1 VVLSDRST
9 ENELIAMDY
18 MQRALALAGQ
28 ALGRVSPNPAVG
40 AVLVRDGRVVGE
52 GFTRPPGGPHAEVVA
67 LEQAGEAAR
76 GAALYVSLEPCCHQG
91 RTPPCTEALIAAGV
105 VEVHMAILDPDPNVN
120 GCGRKELEAAGIAVQ
135 VGEREEEA
143 RRLNEAYIKH
153 RTTGLPFVIAK
164 FAASL
169 DGRIAAASGDSR
181 WISGPESLEWA
192 HEQRTAVDAIMV
204 GANTIVVDDPQLTAR
219 PGGQESERQPLRVVV
234 DSGNCTPANA
244 SVLQGPGRALIATGS
259 RSDPSWRQALEAAGA
274 EVLVLPAD
282 GDSLD
287 LRPLLKALA
296 ERGVLSLLVE
306 GGGILL
312 GSFFDQGLVD
322 KVQVIIAPMIIGAAE
337 APAAVAGRGAH
348 RLAQAWRLREVTVE
362 RLGDD
367 TLIMGYPMKRGE

>member
-1 VVLSDRST
+1 
-9 ENELIAMDY
+9 MDY
-18 MQRALALAGQ
+18 MQRALALASQ

-40 AVLVRDGRVVGE
+40 AVLVRDGQVVGE

-76 GAALYVSLEPCCHQG
+76 GSTLYVNLEPCCHQG
-91 RTPPCTEALIAAGV
+91 RTPPCTHAIIAAGV
-105 VEVHMAILDPDPNVN
+105 AEVHMAMLDPDPNVN
-120 GCGRKELEAAGIAVQ
+120 GRGRKELTAAGIAVQ

-143 RRLNEAYIKH
+143 RRLNEAYVKH

-181 WISGPESLEWA
+181 WISGPQSLEWA
-192 HEQRTAVDAIMV
+192 HKQRTTVDAIMV
-204 GANTIVVDDPQLTAR
+204 GANTIRVDNPQLTAR

-234 DSGNCTPANA
+234 DSGDCTPADA
-244 SVLQGPGRALIATGS
+244 RVLRGPGRALIATSEG
-259 RSDPSWRQALEAAGA
+259 SDPRWRQALEAAGA
-274 EVLVLPAD
+274 EVLVLPGD
-282 GDSLD
+282 SDSLD
-287 LRPLLKALA
+287 LKALLKALA

-312 GSFFDQGLVD
+312 GSVFDQGLVD

-337 APAAVAGRGAH
+337 APAAVAGQGAH

-367 TLIMGYPMKRGE
+367 ILITGYPEKRGE

>member
-1 VVLSDRST
+1 
-9 ENELIAMDY
+9 MDY
-18 MQRALALAGQ
+18 MQRALALARQ

-76 GAALYVSLEPCCHQG
+76 GSTLYVSLEPCCHRG
-91 RTPPCTEALIAAGV
+91 RTPPCTEAIIAAGV
-105 VEVHMAILDPDPNVN
+105 AEAHMSILDPDPNVS
-120 GCGRKELEAAGIAVQ
+120 GRGRDELAAAGIAVQ
-135 VGEREEEA
+135 LGEGEQEA

-181 WISGPESLEWA
+181 WISGPESRQWA
-192 HEQRTAVDAIMV
+192 HEQRATVDAIAV
-204 GANTIVVDDPQLTAR
+204 GVNTILVDDPQLTAR
-219 PGGQESERQPLRVVV
+219 PGGQESERQPLRVVA
-234 DSGNCTPANA
+234 DSGGRTPANA
-244 SVLQGPGRALIATGS
+244 RVLQGPGRALIATS
-259 RSDPSWRQALEAAGA
+259 DRSDPSWRQAMEAAGA
-274 EVLVLPAD
+274 EVLVLPRD

-287 LRPLLKALA
+287 VGALLKALA

-312 GSFFDQGLVD
+312 GSLFDQELVD
-322 KVQVIIAPMIIGAAE
+322 KVQVIIAPLIIGAVE
-337 APAAVAGRGAH
+337 APPAVAGRGAH
-348 RLAQAWRLREVTVE
+348 RLAQAWRLREVAVE

-367 TLIMGYPMKRGE
+367 TLIIGYPMKRGE

>member
-1 VVLSDRST
+1 
-9 ENELIAMDY
+9 MDY

-40 AVLVRDGRVVGE
+40 AVLVRGGKVVGE

-76 GAALYVSLEPCCHQG
+76 GATLYASLEPCCHQG
-91 RTPPCTEALIAAGV
+91 RTPPCTEAIIAAGV
-105 VEVHMAILDPDPNVN
+105 AEVHMAMLDPDSNVN
-120 GCGRKELEAAGIAVQ
+120 GRGREELAAAGISVQ
-135 VGEREEEA
+135 VGECEEEA

-181 WISGPESLEWA
+181 WISGPQSLQWA
-192 HEQRTAVDAIMV
+192 HEQRTTVDAIMV
-204 GANTIVVDDPQLTAR
+204 GANTILVDNPQLTAR
-219 PGGQESERQPLRVVV
+219 PGGQESDRQPLRIVV
-234 DSGNCTPANA
+234 DSGDRTPADA
-244 SVLQGPGRALIATGS
+244 CVLQGPGRALIATS
-259 RSDPSWRQALEAAGA
+259 ERSDPSWRRALEAAGA
-274 EVLVLPAD
+274 EVLVLPGD

-287 LRPLLKALA
+287 LGALLKALA
-296 ERGVLSLLVE
+296 GRGVLSLLVE

-312 GSFFDQGLVD
+312 GSVFDQGLVD
-322 KVQVIIAPMIIGAAE
+322 KVQVIIAPMIIGAGE

-348 RLAQAWRLREVTVE
+348 RLAQAWRLRDVTVE

-367 TLIMGYPMKRGE
+367 ILVTGYPMERGE

>member
-1 VVLSDRST
+1 
-9 ENELIAMDY
+9 MGY

-40 AVLVRDGRVVGE
+40 AVLVCDGKVVGE
-52 GFTRPPGGPHAEVVA
+52 GFTRPPGGSHAEVVA

-76 GAALYVSLEPCCHQG
+76 GATLYVSLEPCCHQG
-91 RTPPCTEALIAAGV
+91 RTPPCAEAIIAAGV
-105 VEVHMAILDPDPNVN
+105 PEVHMAILDPDPNVN
-120 GCGRKELEAAGIAVQ
+120 GRGREELAAAGIGVQ
-135 VGEREEEA
+135 VGECEEEA

-181 WISGPESLEWA
+181 WISGPQSLQWA
-192 HEQRTAVDAIMV
+192 HEQRTTVDAIMV
-204 GANTIVVDDPQLTAR
+204 GANTILVDNPQLTAR

-234 DSGNCTPANA
+234 DSGDRTPANA
-244 SVLQGPGRALIATGS
+244 CVLQGPGQALIATSEGS
-259 RSDPSWRQALEAAGA
+259 EPSWRQALEAAGA
-274 EVLVLPAD
+274 EVLVLPGD

-287 LRPLLKALA
+287 LGALLKALA
-296 ERGVLSLLVE
+296 KRGVLSLLVE

-312 GSFFDQGLVD
+312 GSVFDQGLVD
-322 KVQVIIAPMIIGAAE
+322 KVQVIIAPMIIGAAK

-348 RLAQAWRLREVTVE
+348 RLAQAWRLRDVTVE

-367 TLIMGYPMKRGE
+367 ILITGYPVKRGE

>member
-1 VVLSDRST
+1 
-9 ENELIAMDY
+9 MDY
-18 MQRALALAGQ
+18 MRRALALAGR

-40 AVLVRDGRVVGE
+40 AVLVRAGRVVGE
-52 GFTRPPGGPHAEVVA
+52 GFTRPSGGPHAEIVA

-76 GAALYVSLEPCCHQG
+76 GSTLYVSLEPCCHQG

-105 VEVHMAILDPDPNVN
+105 AEVHMAMLDPDANVN
-120 GCGRKELEAAGIAVQ
+120 GRGRKALEAAGIAVQ
-135 VGEREEEA
+135 VGECEEEA

-181 WISGPESLEWA
+181 WISGPQTLRWA

-204 GANTIVVDDPQLTAR
+204 GANTVLVDNPQLTAR
-219 PGGQESERQPLRVVV
+219 PGGQESEHQPLRVVV
-234 DSGNCTPANA
+234 DSEGRTPANA
-244 SVLQGPGRALIATGS
+244 RVLQGPGRAVIATGD
-259 RSDPSWRQALEAAGA
+259 RSEPSWRQALEAAGA
-274 EVLVLPAD
+274 EVLVLPGD

-287 LRPLLKALA
+287 LEALLRALA

-312 GSFFDQGLVD
+312 GSVFDQGLVD
-322 KVQVIIAPMIIGAAE
+322 KVQAIMAPMIIGASE

-362 RLGDD
+362 RLGEDILV
-367 TLIMGYPMKRGE
+367 TGYPVKRGE

>member
-1 VVLSDRST
+1 
-9 ENELIAMDY
+9 MDY
-18 MQRALALAGQ
+18 MQRALALAGRG
-28 ALGRVSPNPAVG
+28 LGRVSPNPAVG
-40 AVLVRDGRVVGE
+40 AVLVRAGRVVGE

-67 LEQAGEAAR
+67 LQQAGEAAR
-76 GAALYVSLEPCCHQG
+76 GSTLYVSLEPCCHQG

-105 VEVHMAILDPDPNVN
+105 AEVHMAMLDPDVNVN
-120 GCGRKELEAAGIAVQ
+120 GRGRAALEAAGIAVQ

-181 WISGPESLEWA
+181 WISGPQSLQWA
-192 HEQRTAVDAIMV
+192 HEQRTTVDAIMV
-204 GANTIVVDDPQLTAR
+204 GANTILVDNPQLTAR

-234 DSGNCTPANA
+234 DSGGRTPANA
-244 SVLQGPGRALIATGS
+244 RVLQGPGRAVVATS
-259 RSDPSWRQALEAAGA
+259 ERSEPSWRQALEAAGA
-274 EVLVLPAD
+274 EMLMLPGD
-282 GDSLD
+282 GDTLD
-287 LRPLLKALA
+287 LGALLRALA
-296 ERGVLSLLVE
+296 ERGVLSVLVE

-312 GSFFDQGLVD
+312 GSVFDQGLVD
-322 KVQVIIAPMIIGAAE
+322 KVQAIIAPTIIGAAE

-362 RLGDD
+362 RLGEDILV
-367 TLIMGYPMKRGE
+367 TGYPAKRGE

>member
-1 VVLSDRST
+1 
-9 ENELIAMDY
+9 MDY
-18 MQRALALAGQ
+18 MQRALALARQ

-52 GFTRPPGGPHAEVVA
+52 GFTQPPGGSHAEVVA
-67 LEQAGEAAR
+67 LGQAGEVAR
-76 GAALYVSLEPCCHQG
+76 GSTLYVTLEPCCHQG
-91 RTPPCTEALIAAGV
+91 RTPPCTKAIIAAGV
-105 VEVHMAILDPDPNVN
+105 IEVRMAILDPDPNVS
-120 GCGRKELEAAGIAVQ
+120 GRGRDELAAAGIAVHL
-135 VGEREEEA
+135 GEGEQEA
-143 RRLNEAYIKH
+143 WRLNEAYIKH

-181 WISGPESLEWA
+181 WISGPQSRQWA
-192 HEQRTAVDAIMV
+192 HEQRATVDAIMV
-204 GANTIVVDDPQLTAR
+204 GVNTILVDDPRLTAR
-219 PGGQESERQPLRVVV
+219 PGGQESERKPLRVVA
-234 DSGNCTPANA
+234 DSAGRTPATA
-244 SVLQGPGRALIATGS
+244 RVLQGQGRALIATS
-259 RSDPSWRQALEAAGA
+259 DRSEPLWRQVMEAAGA
-274 EVLVLPAD
+274 EVLVLPRD

-287 LRPLLKALA
+287 LAALLKALA

-322 KVQVIIAPMIIGAAE
+322 KVQAIIAPLIIGAAE

-348 RLAQAWRLREVTVE
+348 RLAEAWRLREVAVE

-367 TLIMGYPMKRGE
+367 ILITGYPAKRGE

>member
-1 VVLSDRST
+1 
-9 ENELIAMDY
+9 MGY

-40 AVLVRDGRVVGE
+40 AVLVCDGQVVGE

-76 GAALYVSLEPCCHQG
+76 GSTLYVSLEPCCHQG
-91 RTPPCTEALIAAGV
+91 RTPPCTGAIIAAGV
-105 VEVHMAILDPDPNVN
+105 AEVHMAMFDPDPNVN
-120 GCGRKELEAAGIAVQ
+120 GRGRKELEAAGIAVQ
-135 VGEREEEA
+135 VGECEQEA
-143 RRLNEAYIKH
+143 LRLNEAYVKH

-181 WISGPESLEWA
+181 WISGPQSRQWA
-192 HEQRTAVDAIMV
+192 HEQRTTMDAIMV
-204 GANTIVVDDPQLTAR
+204 GANTVVVDDPQLTAR
-219 PGGQESERQPLRVVV
+219 PGDQESERQPLRVVI
-234 DSGNCTPANA
+234 DSRGRTPANA
-244 SVLQGPGRALIATGS
+244 RVLQEPGRALIATS
-259 RSDPSWRQALEAAGA
+259 ERSDPSWRQAMEAAGA
-274 EVLVLPAD
+274 EVLVLPGD
-282 GDSLD
+282 GDYLD
-287 LRPLLKALA
+287 LRVLLKALA

-312 GSFFDQGLVD
+312 GSLFDQGLVD
-322 KVQVIIAPMIIGAAE
+322 KVQVIVAPLIIGAAE

-348 RLAQAWRLREVTVE
+348 RLAQAWRLREVAIE

-367 TLIMGYPMKRGE
+367 ILIIGYLTKRGE

>member
-1 VVLSDRST
+1 
-9 ENELIAMDY
+9 
-18 MQRALALAGQ
+18 MQRALILAGQ

-40 AVLVRDGRVVGE
+40 AVLVRDGQVVGE

-76 GAALYVSLEPCCHQG
+76 GSTLYVSLEPCCHQG
-91 RTPPCTEALIAAGV
+91 RTPPCTDTIIAAGV
-105 VEVHMAILDPDPNVN
+105 AEVHMAMLDPDPNVN
-120 GCGRKELEAAGIAVQ
+120 GRGRKELEAAGIAVQ
-135 VGEREEEA
+135 VGECEEEA
-143 RRLNEAYIKH
+143 SRLNEAYIKH

-181 WISGPESLEWA
+181 WISGPQSLEWA
-192 HEQRTAVDAIMV
+192 HEQRTTVDAIMV
-204 GANTIVVDDPQLTAR
+204 GANTILVDDPQLTAR
-219 PGGQESERQPLRVVV
+219 PGGQESKRQPLRVVV
-234 DSGNCTPANA
+234 DGHGRTPANA
-244 SVLQGPGRALIATGS
+244 RVLRGPGQALIATSEG
-259 RSDPSWRQALEAAGA
+259 SDPSWRQALEAAGA
-274 EVLVLPAD
+274 EVLVLPGN

-287 LRPLLKALA
+287 LAALLKALA

-312 GSFFDQGLVD
+312 GSVFDQGLVD

-367 TLIMGYPMKRGE
+367 ILVTGYPVKRGN

>member
-1 VVLSDRST
+1 
-9 ENELIAMDY
+9 MDY
-18 MQRALALAGQ
+18 MQRALALARQ

-76 GAALYVSLEPCCHQG
+76 GSTLYVSLEPCCHQG

-105 VEVHMAILDPDPNVN
+105 AEVHMAILDPDLNVN
-120 GCGRKELEAAGIAVQ
+120 GRGRKELAAAGIAVQ
-135 VGEREEEA
+135 VGECEQEA
-143 RRLNEAYIKH
+143 RRLSEAYIKH

-181 WISGPESLEWA
+181 WISGPESLQWA
-192 HEQRTAVDAIMV
+192 HEQRTTVDAIMV

-234 DSGNCTPANA
+234 DGDDRTPANA
-244 SVLQGPGRALIATGS
+244 RVLQGPGRALIATGEGF
-259 RSDPSWRQALEAAGA
+259 DPSWRQGVEAAGA
-274 EVLVLPAD
+274 EVLVLPGD

-287 LRPLLKALA
+287 LGPLLKALA
-296 ERGVLSLLVE
+296 DRGVLCLLVE

-322 KVQVIIAPMIIGAAE
+322 KVQVIIAPMIIGAVE

-348 RLAQAWRLREVTVE
+348 RLAQAWRLQEVATE

-367 TLIMGYPMKRGE
+367 ILVTGYPMKRGE

>member
-1 VVLSDRST
+1 
-9 ENELIAMDY
+9 MDY
-18 MQRALALAGQ
+18 MQRALALAGR

-40 AVLVRDGRVVGE
+40 AVLVHDGEVVGE

-76 GAALYVSLEPCCHQG
+76 GATLYVSLEPCCHQG
-91 RTPPCTEALIAAGV
+91 RTPPCAEAIIAAGV
-105 VEVHMAILDPDPNVN
+105 AEVHMAILDPDPNVN
-120 GCGRKELEAAGIAVQ
+120 GRGREELAAAGIAVQ
-135 VGEREEEA
+135 VGECEEEA

-181 WISGPESLEWA
+181 WISGPQSLQWA
-192 HEQRTAVDAIMV
+192 HEQRTTVDAIMV
-204 GANTIVVDDPQLTAR
+204 GANTILVDNPQLTAR

-234 DSGNCTPANA
+234 DSGDRTPANA
-244 SVLQGPGRALIATGS
+244 CVLQGPGRALIATSEGS
-259 RSDPSWRQALEAAGA
+259 EPSWRQALEAAGA
-274 EVLVLPAD
+274 EVLVLPGD

-287 LRPLLKALA
+287 LGALLKALA

-312 GSFFDQGLVD
+312 GSVFDQGLVD
-322 KVQVIIAPMIIGAAE
+322 KVQVIIAPMIIGAAK

-348 RLAQAWRLREVTVE
+348 RLAQAWRLRDVTVE

-367 TLIMGYPMKRGE
+367 ILITGYPVKRGE

>member
-1 VVLSDRST
+1 
-9 ENELIAMDY
+9 MDY
-18 MQRALALAGQ
+18 MQRALALSGR

-40 AVLVRDGRVVGE
+40 AVLVRAGRVVGE

-76 GAALYVSLEPCCHQG
+76 GSTLYVSLEPCCHQG

-105 VEVHMAILDPDPNVN
+105 AEVHMAMLDPDANVN
-120 GCGRKELEAAGIAVQ
+120 GRGRAALEAAGITVQ

-181 WISGPESLEWA
+181 WISGPQSLEWA
-192 HEQRTAVDAIMV
+192 HEQRTMVDAIMV
-204 GANTIVVDDPQLTAR
+204 GANTILVDNPQLTAR
-219 PGGQESERQPLRVVV
+219 RGGRESERQPLRVVV
-234 DSGNCTPANA
+234 DGAGRTPANA
-244 SVLQGPGRALIATGS
+244 RVLQGPGRALIATS
-259 RSDPSWRQALEAAGA
+259 ERSEPSWRRALEAVGA
-274 EVLVLPAD
+274 EVLVLSGD

-287 LRPLLKALA
+287 LKALLKALA

-312 GSFFDQGLVD
+312 GSVFDQGLVD
-322 KVQVIIAPMIIGAAE
+322 KVQAIIAPMIIGASE
-337 APAAVAGRGAH
+337 APAAVAGRGAQ

-362 RLGDD
+362 RLGEDILV
-367 TLIMGYPMKRGE
+367 TGYPVKRGE

>member
-1 VVLSDRST
+1 
-9 ENELIAMDY
+9 MDY

-40 AVLVRDGRVVGE
+40 AVLVRDGQVVGE

-67 LEQAGEAAR
+67 LDQAGEAAR
-76 GAALYVSLEPCCHQG
+76 GSTLHVNLEPCCHQG
-91 RTPPCTEALIAAGV
+91 RTPPCTKAIIAAGV
-105 VEVHMAILDPDPNVN
+105 AEVHMAILDPDPNVS
-120 GCGRKELEAAGIAVQ
+120 GRGRKELEAAGIAVQ
-135 VGEREEEA
+135 VGECEQEA

-181 WISGPESLEWA
+181 WISGPQSRQWA
-192 HEQRTAVDAIMV
+192 HEQRATMDAIMV
-204 GANTIVVDDPQLTAR
+204 GVNTILVDDPQLTAR
-219 PGGQESERQPLRVVV
+219 PGGQESERQPLRVVA
-234 DSGNCTPANA
+234 DSHGRTPASA
-244 SVLQGPGRALIATGS
+244 RVLQGPGHALIATS
-259 RSDPSWRQALEAAGA
+259 DRSEPSWRQAMKAAAA
-274 EVLVLPAD
+274 EVLVLPRD

-287 LRPLLKALA
+287 LGALLKALA

-312 GSFFDQGLVD
+312 GSLFDQGLVD
-322 KVQVIIAPMIIGAAE
+322 KVQAIIAPLIIGAAE
-337 APAAVAGRGAH
+337 APTAVAGRGAH
-348 RLAQAWRLREVTVE
+348 RLADAWRLREVTVE

-367 TLIMGYPMKRGE
+367 ILIIGYPTKRGE

>member
-1 VVLSDRST
+1 
-9 ENELIAMDY
+9 MDY
-18 MQRALALAGQ
+18 MRRALALAGQ

-67 LEQAGEAAR
+67 LERAGEAAR
-76 GAALYVSLEPCCHQG
+76 GSTLYVSLEPCRHQG
-91 RTPPCTEALIAAGV
+91 RTPPCTEAIIAAGV
-105 VEVHMAILDPDPNVN
+105 AEVHMAILDPDPNVS
-120 GCGRKELEAAGIAVQ
+120 GRGRNELAAAGIAVQ
-135 VGEREEEA
+135 LGECEEEA

-181 WISGPESLEWA
+181 WISGPQSLQWA
-192 HEQRTAVDAIMV
+192 HEQRATVDAIMV
-204 GANTIVVDDPQLTAR
+204 GVNTILVDDPRLTAR
-219 PGGQESERQPLRVVV
+219 PGGQESERQPLRVVI
-234 DSGNCTPANA
+234 DSGGRTPASAN
-244 SVLQGPGRALIATGS
+244 VLQGPGRALIATS
-259 RSDPSWRQALEAAGA
+259 DRSNPSWRQALEGAGA
-274 EVLVLPAD
+274 EVLVLPGD

-312 GSFFDQGLVD
+312 GSLFDQGLVD
-322 KVQVIIAPMIIGAAE
+322 KVQVIMAPLIIGAVE
-337 APAAVAGRGAH
+337 APAAVAGQGAH
-348 RLAQAWRLREVTVE
+348 RLAQAWRLREVAVE

-367 TLIMGYPMKRGE
+367 ILIAGYPTKRGE

>member
-1 VVLSDRST
+1 
-9 ENELIAMDY
+9 MDY

-40 AVLVRDGRVVGE
+40 AVLVRDGKVLGE

-76 GAALYVSLEPCCHQG
+76 GASLYVSLEPCCHRG
-91 RTPPCTEALIAAGV
+91 RTPPCTKAIIAAGV
-105 VEVHMAILDPDPNVN
+105 AEVHMAILDPDPNVN
-120 GCGRKELEAAGIAVQ
+120 GRGREELTAAGISVQ
-135 VGEREEEA
+135 VGECAEEA

-169 DGRIAAASGDSR
+169 DGRIAAASGESR
-181 WISGPESLEWA
+181 WISGPQSLQWA
-192 HEQRTAVDAIMV
+192 HEQRTMVDAIMV
-204 GANTIVVDDPQLTAR
+204 GANTILVDNPRLTAR

-234 DSGNCTPANA
+234 DSGDRTPTNA
-244 SVLQGPGRALIATGS
+244 CVLQGPGRALIATSGGS
-259 RSDPSWRQALEAAGA
+259 DLSWRQALEAAGA
-274 EVLVLPAD
+274 EVLVLPGD

-287 LRPLLKALA
+287 LGALLKALA

-312 GSFFDQGLVD
+312 GSVFDQGLVD
-322 KVQVIIAPMIIGAAE
+322 KVQVILAPMIIGAVE

-348 RLAQAWRLREVTVE
+348 RLGQAWRLQDVTVE

-367 TLIMGYPMKRGE
+367 ILITGYPMKRGE

>member
-1 VVLSDRST
+1 
-9 ENELIAMDY
+9 MDY
-18 MQRALALAGQ
+18 MQRALALAGR

-76 GAALYVSLEPCCHQG
+76 GSTLYVSLEPCCHQG

-105 VEVHMAILDPDPNVN
+105 AEVHMAMLDPDANVD
-120 GCGRKELEAAGIAVQ
+120 GRGRKALEAAGIAVQ
-135 VGEREEEA
+135 VGEHEEEA

-181 WISGPESLEWA
+181 WISGPQSLEWA
-192 HEQRTAVDAIMV
+192 HEQRTTVDAIMV
-204 GANTIVVDDPQLTAR
+204 GANTILVDNPQLTAR

-234 DSGNCTPANA
+234 DSAGRTPANA
-244 SVLQGPGRALIATGS
+244 RVLRGPGRALIATSG
-259 RSDPSWRQALEAAGA
+259 RSEPSWRQALEAAGA
-274 EVLVLPAD
+274 EVLVLPGD

-287 LRPLLKALA
+287 LKALLKALA

-312 GSFFDQGLVD
+312 GSVFDQGLVD
-322 KVQVIIAPMIIGAAE
+322 KVQAIIAPMIIGASE
-337 APAAVAGRGAH
+337 APAAVAGRGAQ

-362 RLGDD
+362 RLGEDILV
-367 TLIMGYPMKRGE
+367 TGHPVKRGE

>member
-1 VVLSDRST
+1 M
-9 ENELIAMDY
+9 AY
-18 MQRALALAGQ
+18 MERALALAAQ

-40 AVLVRDGRVVGE
+40 AVLVRDGQVVGE

-76 GAALYVSLEPCCHQG
+76 GSTLYVSLEPCCHRG
-91 RTPPCTEALIAAGV
+91 RTPPCTEAIIAAGV
-105 VEVHMAILDPDPNVN
+105 AEVQMAILDPDPNVS
-120 GCGRKELEAAGIAVQ
+120 GRGRKELEAAGIAVQ
-135 VGEREEEA
+135 VGECEQEA

-169 DGRIAAASGDSR
+169 DGRIAAASGDS
-181 WISGPESLEWA
+181 
-192 HEQRTAVDAIMV
+192 AVDAIMV
-204 GANTIVVDDPQLTAR
+204 GANTILVDNPQLTAR
-219 PGGQESERQPLRVVV
+219 PGGRESERQPLRVVV
-234 DSGNCTPANA
+234 DSSGRTPAKA
-244 SVLQGPGRALIATGS
+244 CVLQGPGRAVIATS
-259 RSDPSWRQALEAAGA
+259 DRSDPSRRQALDAAGA
-274 EVLVLPAD
+274 EVLVLPGD
-282 GDSLD
+282 GGSVD
-287 LRPLLKALA
+287 LGALLKALA

-312 GSFFDQGLVD
+312 GSLFDQGLVD

-367 TLIMGYPMKRGE
+367 TLITGYPMKRGE

>member
-1 VVLSDRST
+1 
-9 ENELIAMDY
+9 MDY
-18 MQRALALAGQ
+18 MRRALALAGQ

-40 AVLVRDGRVVGE
+40 AVLVRDGQVVGE

-76 GAALYVSLEPCCHQG
+76 GSALYVSLEPCCHQG
-91 RTPPCTEALIAAGV
+91 RTPPCTKAIIAAGV
-105 VEVHMAILDPDPNVN
+105 AEVHMATLDPDPNVS
-120 GCGRKELEAAGIAVQ
+120 GRGRKELEAAGIAVR
-135 VGEREEEA
+135 VGECEQEA

-181 WISGPESLEWA
+181 WISGPQSRQWA
-192 HEQRTAVDAIMV
+192 HEQRAALDAIMV
-204 GANTIVVDDPQLTAR
+204 GVNTILVDDPQLTAR
-219 PGGQESERQPLRVVV
+219 PGGQESERQPLRVVA
-234 DSGNCTPANA
+234 DSHGRTPAGA
-244 SVLQGPGRALIATGS
+244 RVLQGPGRALIATS
-259 RSDPSWRQALEAAGA
+259 DRSEPSWRQAIEAAGA
-274 EVLVLPAD
+274 EVLVLPRD

-287 LRPLLKALA
+287 LGALLRALA

-312 GSFFDQGLVD
+312 GSLFDRGLVD
-322 KVQVIIAPMIIGAAE
+322 KVQAIIAPLIVGAAE

-348 RLAQAWRLREVTVE
+348 RLADAWRLREVAVE

-367 TLIMGYPMKRGE
+367 ILIIGYPTKRGE